1 MMKHF
6 LKSFLLK
13 NKNDIDGKELS
24 THHIDEILKQSES
37 DGTEKTEIFY
47 VYSVFSNK
55 ENRVICEM
63 ELTCEQE
70 MKLNEINRRNGIFNQ
85 DIVFLRK

>member
-13 NKNDIDGKELS
+13 NKNDIDSKELS

-37 DGTEKTEIFY
+37 EGTEKTEIFY
-47 VYSVFSNK
+47 IYSVFSNK

-63 ELTCEQE
+63 ELTHEQE

>member
-13 NKNDIDGKELS
+13 NKNNIDSKELS

-37 DGTEKTEIFY
+37 EGTEKTEIFY

>member
-13 NKNDIDGKELS
+13 NKNDIDSKELS
-24 THHIDEILKQSES
+24 THHIDEILKQSELE
-37 DGTEKTEIFY
+37 GTEKTEIFY

-55 ENRVICEM
+55 ENSVICEM
-63 ELTCEQE
+63 ELTHEQE

>member
-13 NKNDIDGKELS
+13 NKNNIDSKELS

-37 DGTEKTEIFY
+37 EGTEKTEIFY

-55 ENRVICEM
+55 ENRVICER
-63 ELTCEQE
+63 ELTYEQE